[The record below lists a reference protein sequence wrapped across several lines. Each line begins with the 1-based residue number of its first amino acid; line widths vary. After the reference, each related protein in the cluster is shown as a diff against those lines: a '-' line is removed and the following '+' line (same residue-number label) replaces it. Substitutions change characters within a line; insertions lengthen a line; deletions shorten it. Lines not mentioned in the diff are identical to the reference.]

1 MPRRRMLITGAS
13 RGIGRATALMAASR
27 GWDVAVNY
35 RADTQA
41 AEAVVAGVEAVG
53 GRAVALQGD
62 VTEPEAVARVFDRA
76 GAALGGLDAVV
87 VNAGIVAPSMPLAE
101 MTPERLRHVV
111 ETNLLGTLY
120 CAREA
125 ARCLPRAASEE
136 SASLV
141 LVSSIAARL
150 GAAGEYVDYA
160 AAKAGVDT
168 LALGLAKEL
177 APGNVRV
184 NAVRPGLVDT
194 GIHASGGR
202 PSRAIDLAPLVP
214 MGRPGR
220 AEEVAELILWLC
232 SPAASYVS
240 GAVMEVAGGR

>member
-35 RADTQA
+35 RADAEA
-41 AEAVVAGVEAVG
+41 AEAVVAGVEAAG

-62 VTEPEAVARVFDRA
+62 ITDPEAVARVFDLA

-125 ARCLPRAASEE
+125 ARRLPRAASEE
-136 SASLV
+136 AAALV

-202 PSRAIDLAPLVP
+202 PSRAFDLAPLVP